1 MTTTEAGPSA
11 RTFTPTEL
19 AAVRA
24 DFPLLGRT
32 VRDGRRLVYLDSAAT
47 SQKPQVVLDTEVDF
61 YEQRNA
67 AVHRGAHALA
77 EEATEAFERAREQVA
92 ALVGADSD
100 EIVWTPGA
108 TMGINL
114 VATGIQNATLGRG
127 GAAAERFRIGPGDEI
142 LVTEAEHHSN
152 LVPWQELAART
163 GATLRWIPVGDD
175 GRLDLS
181 GLEGAAGGGSGDD
194 GGRGGAGLIN
204 ARTRVVA
211 FAHVSNVTGAVA
223 PVARIAAAAREVG
236 ALTVLDACQS
246 VPHRPVDFHALGVD
260 FAVFSAHKTLG
271 PTGVGALYGRRE
283 LLEAL
288 PPVTTGGSMVEVVTM
303 EATTF
308 APAPLKFEAGT
319 QMVAQAVGFG
329 AAADYLRELGMDAV
343 AAHEAEL
350 AAELLRIASIPG
362 VRVIGPAS
370 VGTLGEEAG
379 PEAGLPDRVAAVSF
393 VVDDVH
399 AHDVGQVLDDAGI
412 AVRVGHH
419 CAQPLHRRFGI
430 AATARASASVYTT
443 VEEIETFREALTG
456 VRAFFGAE

>member
-1 MTTTEAGPSA
+1 MTTTEGTA
-11 RTFTPTEL
+11 RVGAAAFTANEL
-19 AAVRA
+19 VAVRA

-32 VRDGRRLVYLDSAAT
+32 VRDGKRLVYLDSAAT

-61 YEQRNA
+61 YSERNA

-77 EEATEAFERAREQVA
+77 EEATEAFEQARAQVA
-92 ALVGADSD
+92 ALVGVGEDT
-100 EIVWTPGA
+100 IVWVSGA
-108 TMGINL
+108 TAGINL
-114 VATGIQNATLGRG
+114 VASGFQNATLGRG
-127 GAAAERFRIGPGDEI
+127 GADAARFRLGPGDEI

-163 GATLRWIPVGDD
+163 GATLRWIPLDET
-175 GRLDLS
+175 GRLDLTE
-181 GLEGAAGGGSGDD
+181 LTQGSGTSDD
-194 GGRGGAGLIN
+194 GGRGGAGLVN
-204 ARTRVVA
+204 ERTKVVA

-223 PVARIAAAAREVG
+223 PVARVVEAARAVG

-246 VPHRPVDFHALGVD
+246 VPHLPVDLAALGVD
-260 FAVFSAHKTLG
+260 FAVFSGHKMLG

-288 PPVTTGGSMVEVVTM
+288 PVVTTGGSMVEVVTM
-303 EATTF
+303 ESTTF
-308 APAPLKFEAGT
+308 APPPQKFEAGT
-319 QMVAQAVGFG
+319 QMVAQAVGMG
-329 AAADYLRELGMDAV
+329 AAADYLRELGMDKV
-343 AAHEAEL
+343 AAHEAEV
-350 AAELLRIASIPG
+350 AARLLQIADIPG

-370 VGTLGEEAG
+370 VGTLGPDVG
-379 PEAGLPDRVAAVSF
+379 PDAGLPDRVAAVSF
-393 VVDDVH
+393 VVDGVH

-419 CAQPLHRRFGI
+419 CAQPLHRHFGI

-443 VEEIETFREALTG
+443 LDEATAFREALAG